1 MPSSGT
7 YWLRLMLTKILKDQ
21 YSLDFKIE
29 SINVGGIIPTHRSKP
44 SRFLYNSRLE
54 IPRIQHSHSM
64 YSRFFYKK
72 KKVVLL
78 VRDLRDAIASHYRV
92 HKVHHDYPGSFGDF
106 LRGIGVDSSRH
117 YTLEKR
123 IDFLNSWYENK
134 KHLSDFIVIRYEDL
148 KENTS
153 EELSRVLSFMG
164 FEFEEDSKLVEDAVS
179 FASLKNMHG
188 MEARNPLDQYNGKVR
203 KINTGASGGYVD
215 LFTESDILF
224 FDQVIKDKLKVNFGY
239 SY

>member
-1 MPSSGT
+1 M
-7 YWLRLMLTKILKDQ
+7 
-21 YSLDFKIE
+21 
-29 SINVGGIIPTHRSKP
+29 
-44 SRFLYNSRLE
+44 
-54 IPRIQHSHSM
+54 
-64 YSRFFYKK
+64 
-72 KKVVLL
+72 
-78 VRDLRDAIASHYRV
+78 
-92 HKVHHDYPGSFGDF
+92 
-106 LRGIGVDSSRH
+106 
-117 YTLEKR
+117 
-123 IDFLNSWYENK
+123 
-134 KHLSDFIVIRYEDL
+134 IRYEDL